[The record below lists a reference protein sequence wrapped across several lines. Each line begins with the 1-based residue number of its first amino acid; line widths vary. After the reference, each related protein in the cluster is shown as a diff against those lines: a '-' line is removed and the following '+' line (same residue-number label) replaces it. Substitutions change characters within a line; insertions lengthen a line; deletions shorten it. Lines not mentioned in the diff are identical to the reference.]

1 MDIDE
6 ILLETEDTMQKSLDY
21 CKNEL
26 KGIRT
31 GRATTGL
38 VEYVKVDYYGSPTD
52 LRQLAMINVPEP
64 SQILIKP
71 FDASSLGEIRKAI
84 EASGLGLTPNVEDKV
99 IRLNIP
105 PLTGER
111 RKQLVASVKHMG
123 EQAKVAM
130 RNARRD
136 ANKHLDQ
143 IAKDKSAGVSE
154 DEIDTAKHEVQDLL
168 KKYEGQVE
176 EAVNHKAKEIE
187 AV

>member
-1 MDIDE
+1 MDIDD
-6 ILLETEDTMQKSLDY
+6 ILLEAEETMQKSLDY

-26 KGIRT
+26 KGVRT
-31 GRATTGL
+31 GRASTGL

-52 LRQLAMINVPEP
+52 LRQLAMISTPEP
-64 SQILIKP
+64 SQILVKP
-71 FDASSLGEIRKAI
+71 FDASSVGEVRKAL
-84 EASGLGLTPNVEDKV
+84 EAAGLGLNPQVEGKQ
-99 IRLNIP
+99 IRLSIP

-111 RKQLVASVKHMG
+111 RQRLITSVKQMG

-154 DEIDTAKHEVQDLL
+154 DEIDTGKEEVQDLL
-168 KKYEGQVE
+168 KKYEAKVE
-176 EAVNHKAKEIE
+176 EGVQHKVKEIE
-187 AV
+187 EV

>member
-26 KGIRT
+26 KGVRT
-31 GRATTGL
+31 GRASTGL

-71 FDASSLGEIRKAI
+71 FDASSIGEIRKAI

-111 RKQLVASVKHMG
+111 RKQLMGSVKQMG
-123 EQAKVAM
+123 EHAKVAM

-143 IAKDKSAGVSE
+143 VAKDKSAGVSE
-154 DEIDTAKHEVQDLL
+154 DEIDTAKEEVQDLL
-168 KKYEGQVE
+168 KKYESQVE
-176 EAVNHKAKEIE
+176 EAVVQKTKEIE

>member
-1 MDIDE
+1 MDIDD

-21 CKNEL
+21 CSNEL

-38 VEYVKVDYYGSPTD
+38 VEFIKVDYYGSATD

-105 PLTGER
+105 ALTGER
-111 RKQLVASVKHMG
+111 RKQLIGSVKHMG

-154 DEIDTAKHEVQDLL
+154 DEIDTAKQEVQDLL

-176 EAVNHKAKEIE
+176 EAVSHKAKEVE